1 VSTPLDRRDFLARFA
16 ALPIVSALA
25 GGRSKKQARP
35 PMTVYKEPTC
45 GCCSKWV
52 DHVKEAGYKVT
63 VRDVK
68 DMAPIKKDLGV
79 PAALASCHTAVVG
92 AYLVEG
98 HVPADLIDKMLA
110 EKATGRGLAVPGMPS
125 GSPGMEVG
133 GVPDRYDVLLFG
145 TDGKTRVFA
154 KRGGPTASET
164 KAGGS
169 LARDRKSRTYL
180 RALHSDAA
188 ALPQDRIRVNDD

>member
-1 VSTPLDRRDFLARFA
+1 
-16 ALPIVSALA
+16 
-25 GGRSKKQARP
+25 
-35 PMTVYKEPTC
+35 MTVYKEPTC
-45 GCCSKWV
+45 GCCTKWV
-52 DHVKEAGYKVT
+52 DHVKDAGFKVT

-79 PAALASCHTAVVG
+79 PAALTSCHTAVVG

-110 EKATGRGLAVPGMPS
+110 EKASGRGLAVPGMPS

-133 GVPDRYDVLLFG
+133 GTPARYEVLLF
-145 TDGKTRVFA
+145 TPDGKTKVFA
-154 KRGGPTASET
+154 RRGGPATSDERS
-164 KAGGS
+164 GS
-169 LARDRKSRTYL
+169 LARDRKPRGYL

-188 ALPQDRIRVNDD
+188 ALPQDRMRVND